1 MKTLKI
7 LISLIVISTF
17 ATSSSNSDEGFG
29 LGAAVGYYKVSADG
43 TETEGTAADTSD
55 RTESVSNNV
64 FLPALF
70 AEFEASNGFRLG
82 FEYTPVAADVSDK
95 VKQRSETAV
104 GVSGESTD
112 GAITRKAQA
121 EVDGHYVVYAELP
134 VYNNWYIRAG
144 YTELDVTTTENSQT
158 DGGNY
163 GNKSGLSGYN
173 VGLGTTG
180 SAGANG
186 YYKLAFEYTDFDTLS
201 LSSTSNNSIS
211 ADLDTMALRYSL
223 GYKF

>member
-1 MKTLKI
+1 MKLIKI
-7 LISLIVISTF
+7 LISLLVISAF
-17 ATSSSNSDEGFG
+17 ATSHSNSEGWVVG
-29 LGAAVGYYKVSADG
+29 GAVGYYKISADG

-55 RTESVSNNV
+55 RTASVSNAV
-64 FLPALF
+64 FLPAVFTEYEL
-70 AEFEASNGFRLG
+70 GTGLRLG
-82 FEYTPVAADVSDK
+82 FEYTPISADVSDK

-112 GAITRKAQA
+112 GSITRKAQA
-121 EVDGHYVVYAELP
+121 EVDGIMVVYAELP
-134 VYNNWYIRAG
+134 VYDAWYIRAG
-144 YTELDVTTTENSQT
+144 YTELDVTTTEKSQT

-180 SAGANG
+180 AWGDKG
-186 YYKLAFEYTDFDTLS
+186 YYKFALEYTDYDTLK
-201 LSSTSNNSIS
+201 LNSSSNNSIS
-211 ADLDTMALRYSL
+211 ANLDTMALRYSL